1 MLRIA
6 LFLVTN
12 LAVMVVLGVVSRL
25 LGIEAYV
32 GTNTTS
38 LIIYAMV
45 VGFAGSIV
53 SLLMSKTMAKHSM
66 RVRIIEQPRNAEET
80 WIVETVRRLAQG
92 AGIGMPEV
100 GIYEGAPNAFATG
113 ARRDASLV
121 AVSTGLLRGMSREE
135 VEAVLG
141 HEISHV
147 ANGDMVTMALMQGV
161 MNTFVVFLSRAVGML
176 VDNAL
181 SQRQDGRNQA
191 HRTGVGYHLTSMV
204 LNTVLGFLASMVVA
218 WFSRWREF
226 RADAGSARLLG
237 QPHAMVHALQRLGA
251 MQPGA
256 LPQEMKALGI
266 AGGFGRLFAT
276 HPPLAERIA
285 ALQAGE
291 Q

>member
-135 VEAVLG
+135 VEAVLA
-141 HEISHV
+141 HEI
-147 ANGDMVTMALMQGV
+147 
-161 MNTFVVFLSRAVGML
+161 
-176 VDNAL
+176 
-181 SQRQDGRNQA
+181 
-191 HRTGVGYHLTSMV
+191 
-204 LNTVLGFLASMVVA
+204 
-218 WFSRWREF
+218 
-226 RADAGSARLLG
+226 
-237 QPHAMVHALQRLGA
+237 
-251 MQPGA
+251 
-256 LPQEMKALGI
+256 
-266 AGGFGRLFAT
+266 
-276 HPPLAERIA
+276 
-285 ALQAGE
+285 
-291 Q
+291 